1 MKSFILAS
9 ALLLT
14 GCTWDKAAV
23 IEDEEIIQEI
33 TKEVMELKPVKAQK
47 DGQKN
52 QGIEKND
59 SKSPEAGKIAP
70 QRRYQA

>member
-33 TKEVMELKPVKAQK
+33 TKEVMELKPVKGKK
-47 DGQKN
+47 DGQEDKAASDSHKGVDEKRILPA
-52 QGIEKND
+52 QGRQK
-59 SKSPEAGKIAP
+59 A
-70 QRRYQA
+70 